1 MFDPTGRVKDHHREL
16 AHSFKESAVMPGRM
30 SQPYN
35 TYSRIATCCLLVAWL
50 SGCASGLKVMAGND
64 DDEEITVSYCEPG
77 TVLPAE
83 VVTLSSGEDAY
94 RIDTISRLP
103 EADSAERLRFSPRA
117 REVATIIGIHPLL
130 AEFNV
135 LEEEMARG
143 LEGASLRF
151 LTVRQ
156 ELSDRL
162 LLTLFEANSIAAELE
177 CEKART
183 EDLATRLE
191 DIRNDIQQ
199 GRTVLAILADS
210 ISGVFAGTFLLLGS
224 EIISGLMDLSGSFA
238 ALGFGVAALG
248 GDQAYELKHGRN
260 LMTDIWQGG
269 QSSRQFPAPV
279 WRYLN
284 SPVRERSTRS
294 RRDNIIGSWRAHL
307 GKPGSKQEIRR
318 TDLFFGEGGIY
329 RINELRNRGEMLGLL
344 KTHVNLMTQ
353 DLTLLF
359 RETLHRPPLINDN
372 QT

>member
-1 MFDPTGRVKDHHREL
+1 
-16 AHSFKESAVMPGRM
+16 MPGRT
-30 SQPYN
+30 SPPYN
-35 TYSRIATCCLLVAWL
+35 TYPRIVTCCLLVALL
-50 SGCASGLKVMAGND
+50 SGCASGLNVMAGND
-64 DDEEITVSYCEPG
+64 DDEEITVSYCEPA
-77 TVLPAE
+77 TVPTAE
-83 VVTLSSGEDAY
+83 IVTVSAGGEAY
-94 RIDTISRLP
+94 RIDTTSRP
-103 EADSAERLRFSPRA
+103 VKADSTEPLRFSPRA
-117 REVATIIGIHPLL
+117 QEVATIIGVHALL

-135 LEEEMARG
+135 LEEEMAHG

-199 GRTVLAILADS
+199 GRTILAILADS

-260 LMTDIWQGG
+260 LMADIWQEG

-284 SPVRERSTRS
+284 SPVRESSKRS
-294 RRDNIIGSWRAHL
+294 RRDNIIGNWRAHL

-318 TDLFFGEGGIY
+318 ADLFFGKGGIY

-353 DLTLLF
+353 DLNLLF
-359 RETLHRPPLINDN
+359 RETLHRRPLINND